1 MNMQMKKRMLAVL
14 IFGFTVIGMVVH
26 GDFADRA
33 LRISAEER
41 PESVEAVSRPTRDT
55 MTSDERIADLERL
68 VDRLYRIIDP
78 PMHRDEMKIERR
90 IVDLEAKVA
99 HLERELRR
107 ISSEPRR

>member
-1 MNMQMKKRMLAVL
+1 MQMKKRMMALFL
-14 IFGFTVIGMVVH
+14 FGFTVIGMVVH
-26 GDFADRA
+26 ADFADRTP
-33 LRISAEER
+33 RITAEEYPENVEVIAR
-41 PESVEAVSRPTRDT
+41 PARDA
-55 MTSDERIADLERL
+55 MTNEERIADLERL

-107 ISSEPRR
+107 LQAEPRR